1 LKNLGSRLSRIQSG
15 FCALF
20 FFTTILAFTAQ
31 ATAST
36 GMLIPNPTKAN
47 FGTVGVGSSQPTS
60 VTLTN
65 PGGPKVTITDATL
78 TGTGFSLSGL
88 HYPVTLSGGQS
99 VPCTVTFAPQAAGTY
114 SGNLSISYSANGK
127 GNNYGSGTLSVPLS
141 GTGVTQGQLSP
152 NPSSLNFQSVQVGN
166 SQTLQETVSNSG
178 GETVNISQ
186 ATVSGTGFSISG
198 INPPLSLTP
207 GESITFNA
215 TFAPQSQGSA
225 SGNITITS
233 DAINSPLTISLAG
246 NGTAAGQLNVTP
258 TSYNFGNVTVGSSAS
273 TTASLSASGAS
284 VTVNSVTFSN
294 SEFSLS
300 GISFPLTLSAG
311 QSVSFSV
318 IFAPQAS
325 GTVSATA
332 SFASNAANS
341 PTVLSLGGTGTP
353 PQQYSVNLSW
363 TASTDPNVNGYNVY
377 RGTTSGGP
385 YTQINSGLD
394 SGTTYTDSSVTGGQT
409 YYYVT
414 TAVANNQE
422 SAYSNE
428 TSASIP

>member
-1 LKNLGSRLSRIQSG
+1 V
-15 FCALF
+15 LF
-20 FFTTILAFTAQ
+20 FFATILAFTAQ
-31 ATAST
+31 ATASAGT
-36 GMLIPNPTKAN
+36 LIPNPSKAN
-47 FGTVGVGSSQPTS
+47 FGTVGVGTSQPTS
-60 VTLTN
+60 VALTN

-88 HYPVTLSGGQS
+88 NYPVTLAGGQS
-99 VPCTVTFAPQAAGTY
+99 VTCTVTFAPQAAGTY
-114 SGNLSISYSANGK
+114 NGSLSVSFTANGK
-127 GNNYGSGTLSVPLS
+127 GNNSGYGTLTVPVSGTA
-141 GTGVTQGQLSP
+141 VTQGQLSP
-152 NPSSLNFQSVQVGN
+152 NPSSLNFQNVQVGN
-166 SQTLQETVSNSG
+166 SQTLQETVGNSG

-186 ATVSGTGFSISG
+186 VSVSGTGFSISG
-198 INPPLSLTP
+198 LNPPLSLTP
-207 GESITFNA
+207 GESITFDA
-215 TFAPQSQGSA
+215 TFAPQSSGSV
-225 SGNITITS
+225 SGNIIITS
-233 DAINSPLTISLAG
+233 DAINSPLNIPLAG
-246 NGTAAGQLNVTP
+246 NGTAAGQLSVTP

-311 QSVSFSV
+311 QSVSFSM

-353 PQQYSVNLSW
+353 PQQYSVNLTW
-363 TASTDPNVNGYNVY
+363 TASPDPNVTGYNIY
-377 RGTTSGGP
+377 RGATSGGP

-394 SGTTYTDSSVTGGQT
+394 SGTTYTDNSVTGGQT

-414 TAVANNQE
+414 TAVDSNNQQ

-428 TSASIP
+428 TSAAIP